1 MKHILLLLLPLLLPQ
16 AAQAGAWT
24 QEENAWQ
31 NISGLI
37 LSAADHSFGSSSPI
51 RFRRALLQ
59 TYTEYGWEPDVTLF
73 AATESAY
80 VDVAQG
86 GAPYNAFDQ
95 AVEGGLRLRLD
106 RWLGWDDVGV
116 VSLEAS
122 YRTAG
127 AFNFAVSA
135 NRSSGGNGAQL
146 RLLYGRSFKLWNRD
160 AYIDLEAGK
169 SFLSGGRPDETPFD
183 VTAGLWL
190 DGDNELMLQ
199 SFNLFGGAN
208 PAAGY
213 YAFESHKL
221 ELSWV
226 RRLSDNLLLQGGGF
240 FSPAGNNA
248 LAEQGLCLSVWLRF

>member
-1 MKHILLLLLPLLLPQ
+1 V
-16 AAQAGAWT
+16 
-24 QEENAWQ
+24 
-31 NISGLI
+31 
-37 LSAADHSFGSSSPI
+37 
-51 RFRRALLQ
+51 R
-59 TYTEYGWEPDVTLF
+59 V
-73 AATESAY
+73 
-80 VDVAQG
+80 
-86 GAPYNAFDQ
+86 
-95 AVEGGLRLRLD
+95 RLD

-146 RLLYGRSFKLWNRD
+146 RLLYGRSFKLWDRD
-160 AYIDLEAGK
+160 AYIDLEAGE
-169 SFLSGGRPDETPFD
+169 SFLTGGRPDETPFD

-199 SFNLFGGAN
+199 NFNLFGGAN
-208 PAAGY
+208 LAAGY

-226 RRLSDNLLLQGGGF
+226 RRLSDKLLLQAGGF
-240 FSPAGNNA
+240 FSPAGRNA
-248 LAEQGLCLSVWLRF
+248 LAEEGLCLSVWLRF